1 MQGNPESRLDP
12 TTTLDIVVATNPAT
26 ADIKVISSKTE
37 TPTRSIFAK
46 NTQDMQMKTQDEQN
60 KSLQPSTPVHSWVMG
75 CGLEAKPQRTKVCPS
90 PFVGK

>member
-1 MQGNPESRLDP
+1 MQGNPESCLDP

-46 NTQDMQMKTQDEQN
+46 KTQDMQMKTHT
-60 KSLQPSTPVHSWVMG
+60 SLQPSTPVHSWVMG
-75 CGLEAKPQRTKVCPS
+75 CGLDAKPQRTKVRPS